1 MLFKICLHSS
11 CKFKIVS
18 MKRFYYF
25 LFAILSVTLA
35 VYTMAFVNAINEHPD
50 KHLEIVL
57 RNIGHQV
64 LLHSKDSTSRVLPI
78 ETVNENTF
86 RISFENSFEFTPDTL
101 MNLVHEQLAKT
112 NRPGDYTVSVNECYQ
127 NRTIFAYEVN
137 TASGDLKPCRGREQ
151 KKGCYVIE
159 ISFLVR
165 KSFNYGWLLLAF
177 IPVAFGG
184 LYFARRRNKI
194 SEPQELIEEKVDES
208 LPGKA
213 EPVPVIADYKKLG
226 NFVFFAS
233 KGILSLNGE
242 TVELSVKEGKAL
254 SILASNQNQ
263 VVGRDLLMK
272 EIWEDDG
279 VFVITRNVDVLISKL
294 RKRLSADP
302 SVKIVNVHGKGYK
315 MIS

>member
-1 MLFKICLHSS
+1 
-11 CKFKIVS
+11 

-25 LFAILSVTLA
+25 LLAILSVTLA
-35 VYTMAFVNAINEHPD
+35 VLTLAFVNAINEHPD

-101 MNLVHEQLAKT
+101 MNLVHQQLAKT
-112 NRPGDYTVSVNECYQ
+112 DRPGDYTVSVNECDQ
-127 NRTIFAYEVN
+127 NRTVFAYEVN
-137 TASGDLKPCRGREQ
+137 TARGDLKPCRGREQ

-159 ISFLVR
+159 ISFLAR

-194 SEPQELIEEKVDES
+194 SEP
-208 LPGKA
+208 
-213 EPVPVIADYKKLG
+213 VPVIPDYKKLG
-226 NFVFFAS
+226 NFVFFES

-242 TVELSVKEGKAL
+242 TIELSVKEAKAL

>member
-1 MLFKICLHSS
+1 
-11 CKFKIVS
+11 

-25 LFAILSVTLA
+25 LFAILSVAL
-35 VYTMAFVNAINEHPD
+35 VVFTMAFVNAKNERPD

-78 ETVNENTF
+78 KAVDENTF

-101 MNLVHEQLAKT
+101 MNLVHQQLAKT
-112 NRPGDYTVSVNECYQ
+112 DRLENYTVSVNECDQ
-127 NRTIFAYEVN
+127 NQTVFAYEVN
-137 TASGDLKPCRGREQ
+137 TANGDLKPCRGREQ

-159 ISFLVR
+159 ISFLEK
-165 KSFNYGWLLLAF
+165 KSFNYRWLLLAF
-177 IPVAFGG
+177 IPVAFAG
-184 LYFARRRNKI
+184 LYFARKRNRS
-194 SEPQELIEEKVDES
+194 SEPYEPVAGKADDES
-208 LPGKA
+208 LSVKA
-213 EPVPVIADYKKLG
+213 EPGPIGADYKKFG
-226 NFVFFAS
+226 NFVFFES
-233 KGILSLNGE
+233 KGILRLNGE
-242 TVELSVKEGKAL
+242 AIELSVKEAKAL
-254 SILASNQNQ
+254 SILAANKNQ

-279 VFVITRNVDVLISKL
+279 VLVITRNVDVLISKL

-315 MIS
+315 MIA